1 MKKNIFV
8 FVMFFVLLFI
18 STSQVVAASK
28 YGRFGACA
36 YCGNYF
42 VFGDPKP
49 FDDCF
54 DRIQA
59 CFKASKRMP
68 GQSVDACM
76 CMAQVELASKYNK
89 WDLLQRNLAWLYGA
103 AGAAAGVSLP
113 GQGLINP
120 DERNKLLSGKGTL
133 GDYIDQLGAFGGKW
147 GEVGSG
153 VAHAVED
160 TDKPVVGRIAGGVAA
175 VLPEGNSK
183 TAASFIN
190 AVGSFRK

>member
-1 MKKNIFV
+1 MKRIALLM
-8 FVMFFVLLFI
+8 VMFVTLAGFLPATASAAPVTG
-18 STSQVVAASK
+18 TS
-28 YGRFGACA
+28 CA
-36 YCGNYF
+36 YCGWFF

-59 CFKASKRMP
+59 CFKESKRMP

-76 CMAQVELASKYNK
+76 CAAMRDLLSKYNK
-89 WDLLQRNLAWLYGA
+89 WDLLQRNLGWLYGA

-120 DERNKLLSGKGTL
+120 DERENLLSGKGKV
-133 GDYIDQLGAFGGKW
+133 GDYIDQLGEFGGRY
-147 GEVGSG
+147 GEIAGG
-153 VAHAVED
+153 IAHAVED
-160 TDKPVVGRIAGGVAA
+160 TDKPYWRRAVGGVAA

-183 TAASFIN
+183 TVTTFIDSAASL
-190 AVGSFRK
+190 RD

>member
-1 MKKNIFV
+1 MKKSILLLI
-8 FVMFFVLLFI
+8 MFFVLLFI
-18 STSQVVAASK
+18 STSQVDAASK
-28 YGRFGACA
+28 YGRFGACS
-36 YCGNYF
+36 YCGWYF
-42 VFGDPKP
+42 VFGDTKP

-54 DRIQA
+54 DRVQA
-59 CFKASKRMP
+59 CFKKSKRMP

-120 DERNKLLSGKGTL
+120 DERDKLINGKGSI
-133 GDYIDQLGAFGGKW
+133 GDYIDQLGEFGGKW
-147 GEVGSG
+147 GEVGGGIS
-153 VAHAVED
+153 HMVED
-160 TDKPVVGRIAGGVAA
+160 INDNPVGAIAGGVAA
-175 VLPEGNSK
+175 VLPEGNSQ

-190 AVGSFRK
+190 AVSSLRK